1 MDQDYK
7 TILKRFKDE
16 VTSENPLSK
25 AEQEL
30 TIISALT
37 VLQANDDLKEHFSI
51 TLNTVSVDLIRE
63 VVYQLSPA
71 VGSSKVKNALRIL
84 NTVTKKDGQHFAIP
98 EDTYKAGLEFQEP
111 LYGNEIKDLM
121 ADLPANAGKLLP
133 EWLTKNFFGDY
144 YTRGALPVK
153 DRERYLLA
161 ALITMNVDFQI
172 KAHAL
177 GSLKAGNTESELI
190 WTALTLLP
198 YIGFPLVINS
208 VQKIHQANE

>member
-37 VLQANDDLKEHFSI
+37 VLQDSDDLKEHFSI
-51 TLNTVSVDLIRE
+51 ALNTVSVDLIRE

-71 VGSSKVKNALRIL
+71 IGSSKVKNALKIL
-84 NTVTKKDGQHFAIP
+84 NTVTKKDGQHFSIP
-98 EDTYKAGLEFQEP
+98 KDTYTAGLEFQKP

-133 EWLTKNFFGDY
+133 EWFTKNFFGDY
-144 YTRGALPVK
+144 YTRGVLPVK

-177 GSLKAGNTESELI
+177 GSLKAGNSEAELI

>member
-37 VLQANDDLKEHFSI
+37 VLQVEDDLREHFSI
-51 TLNTVSVDLIRE
+51 ALKTVSVDLIRE

-71 VGSSKVKNALRIL
+71 IGSSKVKNALRIL
-84 NTVTKKDGQHFAIP
+84 NTVTKKDGHHCAIP

-121 ADLPANAGKLLP
+121 ADLPAKAGELLP
-133 EWLTKNFFGDY
+133 QWLTKNFFGDY
-144 YTRGALPVK
+144 YTRDALSVK

-172 KAHAL
+172 KAHAQ

-208 VQKIHQANE
+208 VQKIHQVNE

>member
-37 VLQANDDLKEHFSI
+37 VLQDKADLKEHFSI
-51 TLNTVSVDLIRE
+51 ALNTVSVDLIRE

-71 VGSSKVKNALRIL
+71 IGSSKVKNALRIL
-84 NTVTKKDGQHFAIP
+84 NAVTKKDGQHFAIP
-98 EDTYKAGLEFQEP
+98 EDTYKAGLEFQKP

-177 GSLKAGNTESELI
+177 GSLKAGNSESELI